1 MSLESEIGSTTNEV
15 LSAVS
20 DAVSSELVRVLRND
34 CELNDAQIQRVLS
47 VTNST
52 IMNVG
57 LNGVTRITAI
67 CNKHIAASGGT
78 PAEAKHTITSIF
90 SR

>member
-20 DAVSSELVRVLRND
+20 DAVSSELVRMLKND
-34 CELNDAQIQRVLS
+34 CNLNDSQIQRVLS

-57 LNGVTRITAI
+57 LNGVNRITAI
-67 CNKHIAASGGT
+67 CNKHIASGAGT
-78 PAEAKHTITSIF
+78 SVEPKHTVSSIF